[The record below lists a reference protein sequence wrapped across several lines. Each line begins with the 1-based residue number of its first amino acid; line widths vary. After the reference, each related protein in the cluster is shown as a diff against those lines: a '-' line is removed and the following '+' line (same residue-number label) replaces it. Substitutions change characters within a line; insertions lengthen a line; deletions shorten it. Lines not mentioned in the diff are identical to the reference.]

1 MGLMDNNKIKE
12 MLPDY
17 VQGLLSEEDSL
28 AVKEQLEKSEP
39 LRKEY
44 EELRSYYH
52 AIGTLKPVKAP
63 HNFLDKIHSRIEA
76 PSPLA
81 QVLKKLFYPFHIKI
95 PIELA
100 GVVLT
105 AVLLILIYNPF
116 SSKKIPPVD
125 FDKLSMQSKEPAI
138 DEKTAEETEEP
149 EKPAVVEEDVAEV
162 RKKVKEKEVVPVGT
176 TQGAAEIS
184 KAPKKPAIKPVEKFR
199 EKPKK
204 QPYTMKKELSPASP
218 EESSKDI
225 PKSTDLLKKGKLSG
239 VEGEISHLEE
249 TAPEPTGGIETEKRQ
264 SVEEDASGSVELLEK
279 EGEIAYQMKSEA
291 PEREMALKDDD
302 YKPAEKRSTD
312 EAKKKKELRRR
323 ISELKKRKAE
333 TPKIMRQEA
342 ASKKPEAE
350 RSTLTSTR
358 KDQEEIYAERLIDKS
373 DSIVL
378 IKKQVKPE
386 LVDLGLLTLSI
397 TKKEEKAPK
406 AEVSLSQEDRL
417 LSAKE
422 AAPEVELDIKPES
435 ESELIFAQVQSIIKE
450 FNGKFTLLEDKPQ
463 EPDKKYYLV
472 EKIHSIDLPYLIA
485 RLKKEGVVT
494 EKNFS
499 FDTSKDYLVKFK
511 LNVSIE

>member
-1 MGLMDNNKIKE
+1 MEPMDNNIIKE

-105 AVLLILIYNPF
+105 AVLLIFIYNPF

-125 FDKLSMQSKEPAI
+125 FDELSMQSKEPAI
-138 DEKTAEETEEP
+138 DTRTVEETEEP
-149 EKPAVVEEDVAEV
+149 EEPAVVKEDVAELQD
-162 RKKVKEKEVVPVGT
+162 KVKEKELPSVSS
-176 TQGAAEIS
+176 TQGAVKTKQI
-184 KAPKKPAIKPVEKFR
+184 PKKPAIKAVEKFR

-204 QPYTMKKELSPASP
+204 QPYAMKKELSPASP
-218 EESSKDI
+218 EESGKDI
-225 PKSTDLLKKGKLSG
+225 PKSADLLKKGKLSG

-249 TAPEPTGGIETEKRQ
+249 TAPELTGGIETEKRQ
-264 SVEEDASGSVELLEK
+264 SF
-279 EGEIAYQMKSEA
+279 
-291 PEREMALKDDD
+291 ALKKEISPELEEEIVASEPEMTPKVDD
-302 YKPAEKRSTD
+302 YEPAEKRSAD
-312 EAKKKKELRRR
+312 EAKKKKELRRKLL
-323 ISELKKRKAE
+323 ELKKK
-333 TPKIMRQEA
+333 KSSSSKKMRQEA
-342 ASKKPEAE
+342 ASKKLEPD

-386 LVDLGLLTLSI
+386 SVDIGLLALSI
-397 TKKEEKAPK
+397 AKKEEKAPK
-406 AEVSLSQEDRL
+406 AEASLSQDKIL
-417 LSAKE
+417 MSAKE
-422 AAPEVELDIKPES
+422 AAPETEFDIKPES
-435 ESELIFAQVQSIIKE
+435 ESDIIFAQVQSIIKE
-450 FNGKFTLLEDKPQ
+450 FHGKFTLLKDKPQ

-472 EKIHSIDLPYLIA
+472 EKIRSIDIPHLIA

-511 LNVSIE
+511 MDVSIE